1 MIEQQAAMTPA
12 NTVAAML
19 KHATTKDGLEQLRS
33 LTPYEGI
40 YYDYEVGAFTDC
52 PSFGRTIRFGSLEEE
67 VTPKEFEDQV
77 RDLID
82 ETALDLFE
90 EQTEEGD
97 RFSFDDV
104 QDVSNVYSNSRRLSG
119 DYHHALIE
127 PHEYRAAAFD
137 QISHDWLSKSLEE
150 RLPQV
155 TPHWETYLREASS
168 HFLAMAADDAEV
180 SVYLL
185 NYQGINRLVTDDM
198 DALVS
203 VIAAGLTHDA
213 YNVYRITLRSM
224 LRSAREAVAKHRALL
239 TESNLLQLIQAL
251 EKMLEDYDDETNSLE
266 DELVAWRSVLDAE
279 GEILVNLNHR
289 MLEGVIDGVTYCAEI
304 PAYVAGDDT
313 LHSLT
318 PQHYRKLSSEL
329 TRPIRVSQPVLDT
342 LKVAIAM
349 RKHQTGEAINLDLDH
364 FQMVEIRLD
373 DEDWIRRA
381 HQPLRIEWT
390 LKTQA

>member
-1 MIEQQAAMTPA
+1 MIEPQAAMTPA

-19 KHATTKDGLEQLRS
+19 KHATTKEGLEQLRS
-33 LTPYEGI
+33 LTPYETI

-52 PSFGRTIRFGSLEEE
+52 PSFGRTIRFCSLDEE
-67 VTPKEFEDQV
+67 VPPDEFEDHV
-77 RDLID
+77 RDQID
-82 ETALDLFE
+82 KTALDLFE
-90 EQTEEGD
+90 EQTEDGD

-104 QDVSNVYSNSRRLSG
+104 QDVSNVYSNRRRLSG

-127 PHEYRAAAFD
+127 PQEYRALAFD

-155 TPHWETYLREASS
+155 APHWETYLREAST
-168 HFLAMAADDAEV
+168 HFMAMAKEDAEV
-180 SVYLL
+180 AVYLL
-185 NYQGINRLVTDDM
+185 NYKGISRLVTDDM
-198 DALVS
+198 GALVS
-203 VIAAGLTHDA
+203 IIATGLTHDA

-224 LRSAREAVAKHRALL
+224 LRGAREAVAKHRERL
-239 TESNLLQLIQAL
+239 TEPHRLQLIQAL
-251 EKMLEDYDDETNSLE
+251 EKMLEDYDDEANYLE
-266 DELVAWRSVLDAE
+266 DELIAWKSELDAE
-279 GEILVNLNHR
+279 GEILANLNHR
-289 MLEGVIDGVTYCAEI
+289 MLDGVIEGVTYCAEI

-318 PQHYRKLSSEL
+318 PQHYRKLSAEL
-329 TRPIRVSQPVLDT
+329 TSPIRVSQTVLDT

-349 RKHQTGEAINLDLDH
+349 RKQQTGDAIHLDLDH
-364 FQMVEIRLD
+364 FQLVEIRPD
-373 DEDWIRRA
+373 DEDWIRRT

>member
-1 MIEQQAAMTPA
+1 MIEPQAAMTPA

-19 KHATTKDGLEQLRS
+19 KHATTKEGLEQLRS
-33 LTPYEGI
+33 LTPYETI

-52 PSFGRTIRFGSLEEE
+52 PSFGRTIRFCSLDEE
-67 VTPKEFEDQV
+67 VPPDEFEDHV
-77 RDLID
+77 RDQID
-82 ETALDLFE
+82 KTALDLFE
-90 EQTEEGD
+90 EQTEDGD

-104 QDVSNVYSNSRRLSG
+104 QDVSNVYSNRRRLSG

-127 PHEYRAAAFD
+127 PQEYRALAFD

-155 TPHWETYLREASS
+155 APHWETYLREAST
-168 HFLAMAADDAEV
+168 HFMAMAKEDAEV
-180 SVYLL
+180 AVYLL
-185 NYQGINRLVTDDM
+185 NYKGISRLVTDDM
-198 DALVS
+198 GALVS
-203 VIAAGLTHDA
+203 IIATGLTHDA

-224 LRSAREAVAKHRALL
+224 LRGAREAVAKHRERL
-239 TESNLLQLIQAL
+239 TEPHRLQLIQTL
-251 EKMLEDYDDETNSLE
+251 EKMLEDYDDEANYLE
-266 DELVAWRSVLDAE
+266 DELIAWKSELDAE
-279 GEILVNLNHR
+279 GEILANLNHR
-289 MLEGVIDGVTYCAEI
+289 MLDGVIEGVTYCAEI

-318 PQHYRKLSSEL
+318 PQHYSKLSSEL
-329 TRPIRVSQPVLDT
+329 TNPIRVSQPVLDT

-349 RKHQTGEAINLDLDH
+349 RKHQTGDAINLDLDH
-364 FQMVEIRLD
+364 FQLVEICPD
-373 DEDWIRRA
+373 DEDWIRRT

>member
-1 MIEQQAAMTPA
+1 MIEQQATTTPA

-19 KHATTKDGLEQLRS
+19 KHATTKEGLEQLRS
-33 LTPYEGI
+33 LSAYETI

-52 PSFGRTIRFGSLEEE
+52 PSFGRTIRFGSLDEE
-67 VTPKEFEDQV
+67 VPLEEFEEHVLDQ
-77 RDLID
+77 ID
-82 ETALDLFE
+82 KTALDLFE
-90 EQTEEGD
+90 EQTETGD

-104 QDVSNVYSNSRRLSG
+104 HDVSDGYSNSNRVSG

-127 PHEYRAAAFD
+127 PQEYRAVAFD
-137 QISHDWLSKSLEE
+137 HISHGWLGKLVEG

-180 SVYLL
+180 AVYLL

-203 VIAAGLTHDA
+203 TIAAGLTHDA
-213 YNVYRITLRSM
+213 YNAYRITLRTM
-224 LRSAREAVAKHRALL
+224 LREAREAVIKHRARL
-239 TESNLLQLIQAL
+239 TESHRLQLIQAL
-251 EKMLEDYDDETNSLE
+251 EKMLEDYDDETNALE
-266 DELVAWRSVLDAE
+266 DELVAWRSALDAD

-289 MLEGVIDGVTYCAEI
+289 SLGGVVEGVTYCAEI

-318 PQHYRKLSSEL
+318 PQHYRKLRAEL
-329 TRPIRVSQPVLDT
+329 TSPIRVSQTVLDT

-349 RKHQTGEAINLDLDH
+349 RKQQTGDAIHLDLDH
-364 FQMVEIRLD
+364 FQLVEIRPD
-373 DEDWIRRA
+373 DEDWIRRT

>member
-1 MIEQQAAMTPA
+1 MIGQQAAMTPA
-12 NTVAAML
+12 DTVAAML
-19 KHATTKDGLEQLRS
+19 KHATTKEGLEQLRS
-33 LTPYEGI
+33 LAPYETI

-52 PSFGRTIRFGSLEEE
+52 PSFGRTIRFGSLDEE
-67 VTPKEFEDQV
+67 VPLEEFEDHV
-77 RDLID
+77 RYQID

-90 EQTEEGD
+90 EQTEVGD

-127 PHEYRAAAFD
+127 PQEYRALAFD

-168 HFLAMAADDAEV
+168 HFLAMAKEEAEV
-180 SVYLL
+180 AVYLL
-185 NYQGINRLVTDDM
+185 NYKGINRLVTNDM

-203 VIAAGLTHDA
+203 IIADGLTHDA

-224 LRSAREAVAKHRALL
+224 LRSAREAVTKHRARL
-239 TESNLLQLIQAL
+239 TEPHRLQLIQAL
-251 EKMLEDYDDETNSLE
+251 EKMLADYDDETNSLE
-266 DELVAWRSVLDAE
+266 DELVAWRSALDAE
-279 GEILVNLNHR
+279 GEILANLNHR
-289 MLEGVIDGVTYCAEI
+289 MIDVAIEGVTYCAEI
-304 PAYVAGDDT
+304 PAYVSGDDT

-342 LKVAIAM
+342 LKVSIAM
-349 RKHQTGEAINLDLDH
+349 RKHQTGDAIPLDLDH
-364 FQMVEIRLD
+364 FQMVEIRPD
-373 DEDWIRRA
+373 DEDWIRRT

>member
-1 MIEQQAAMTPA
+1 MIEPQAAMTPA

-19 KHATTKDGLEQLRS
+19 KHATTKEGLEQLRS
-33 LTPYEGI
+33 LTPYETI

-52 PSFGRTIRFGSLEEE
+52 PSFGRTIRFCSLDEE
-67 VTPKEFEDQV
+67 VPPDEFEDHV
-77 RDLID
+77 RDQID
-82 ETALDLFE
+82 KTALDLFE
-90 EQTEEGD
+90 EQTEDGD

-104 QDVSNVYSNSRRLSG
+104 QDVSNVYSNRRRLSG

-127 PHEYRAAAFD
+127 PQEYRALAFD

-155 TPHWETYLREASS
+155 APHWETYLREAST
-168 HFLAMAADDAEV
+168 HFMAMAKEDAEV
-180 SVYLL
+180 AVYLL
-185 NYQGINRLVTDDM
+185 NYKGISRLVTDDM
-198 DALVS
+198 GALVS
-203 VIAAGLTHDA
+203 IIATGLTHDA

-224 LRSAREAVAKHRALL
+224 LRGAREAVAKHRERL
-239 TESNLLQLIQAL
+239 TEPHRLQLIQAL
-251 EKMLEDYDDETNSLE
+251 EKMLEDYDDEANYLE
-266 DELVAWRSVLDAE
+266 DELIAWKSELDAE
-279 GEILVNLNHR
+279 GEILANLNHR
-289 MLEGVIDGVTYCAEI
+289 SLDGVIEGVTYCAEI

-318 PQHYRKLSSEL
+318 PQHYSKLSSEL
-329 TRPIRVSQPVLDT
+329 TNPIRVSQPVLDT

-349 RKHQTGEAINLDLDH
+349 RKHQTGDAINLDLVH
-364 FQMVEIRLD
+364 FQMVEICPD
-373 DEDWIRRA
+373 DEDWIRRT